1 MMLALLWLSAG
12 AGAAAPRCA
21 RPTLRVVAARNATR
35 CAGAASSLAAS
46 APLLRAAPGTEF
58 LRVSPTMPGQYEL
71 KSEKGSGLDEY
82 GKVDPDARHLVD
94 SIKKRNEVRGV
105 VALEHILVF

>member
-21 RPTLRVVAARNATR
+21 WPTLRVVAARNATR

-58 LRVSPTMPGQYEL
+58 LRVSPIMPGKDEL
-71 KSEKGSGLDEY
+71 KSDVGSGLDEY
-82 GKVDPDARHLVD
+82 GEVDPEARGLVD
-94 SIKKRNEVRGV
+94 LIKERNEVHGV
-105 VALEHILVF
+105 GALE